1 VGTTMLLHMDLVV
14 ASEDT
19 KLITPFVD
27 LGAVP
32 EAGSAKLLPAWIGYQ
47 RAARMLLLGE
57 PMLAAEALE
66 IGLVAKVVKGDELDA
81 TARNMAATLA
91 KKPPRALQA
100 SKRLMRESINKP
112 LHQVVKE
119 DLALFGEMLQGDEAK
134 AVIAAMVS
142 KSKG

>member
-1 VGTTMLLHMDLVV
+1 MVSLRCTRARA
-14 ASEDT
+14 ASLS
-19 KLITPFVD
+19 K
-27 LGAVP
+27 
-32 EAGSAKLLPAWIGYQ
+32 Q
-47 RAARMLLLGE
+47 RAKAVIDFLVAEGISAGRFEYRGLGE
-57 PMLAAEALE
+57 SSPK
-66 IGLVAKVVKGDELDA
+66 IPVNGLKGDELDA

>member
-1 VGTTMLLHMDLVV
+1 
-14 ASEDT
+14 
-19 KLITPFVD
+19 
-27 LGAVP
+27 
-32 EAGSAKLLPAWIGYQ
+32 
-47 RAARMLLLGE
+47 
-57 PMLAAEALE
+57 MLAAEALE